1 METLHLDITFTSDC
15 NLRCTY
21 CAVSQPGYH
30 GQHLSKLNIDEI
42 LKIIDRGFVSSV
54 QLSGHGE
61 TTMLDNWVDIVSPFL
76 SGNLYTS
83 LISNF
88 SRAFTDVEL
97 DTLLKLSEIM
107 ISIDTVD
114 REVLRIVR
122 KPVRAEMI
130 VYNMLRLKARARLLG
145 LECPKLVWNNVLSVE
160 SLAGLESWYFS
171 GRELGVETFILSNLV
186 QYPNIQC
193 KPIST
198 LSRDDRQ
205 SALSRINKLVLYS
218 KSERVKFDLQRG
230 LLALLKGDAEPYKDR
245 EGYTG
250 ESGSRIKF
258 YENVPKG
265 FSRDC
270 LEPWTKLRI
279 HSNGEVIPCCF
290 FENDPIGQ
298 LGHDSVNTI
307 INGDRRKAIQTGLLS
322 PEYMHR
328 NCKIC
333 PEKSLVPVSELVEKV
348 KNLSSR
354 QSENS
359 TSIHYS
365 SRDTDRNKIV
375 ITDIDKST
383 LSSSQSSELE
393 VIKGNT
399 MVSGPRLSALYSAV
413 THVLEKHI
421 PGDFVECGVWKGGC
435 AALMLNFIASDE
447 RKLWLFDTF
456 EGMPAPTIED
466 FEVSSGIMAQQKYNR
481 LRNESGFSDWCFS
494 PLNDVKSTLEKID
507 NEFESK
513 VMFVKGKVEDTLKLA
528 NFLPEKVSI
537 LRLDTD
543 WYSSTKIELETLFPC
558 LVKGGVLIV
567 DDFSD
572 WNGSRQACL
581 EYFGPT
587 FGLNEVFS
595 QAFLVDGCLVGVR
608 N

>member
-1 METLHLDITFTSDC
+1 
-15 NLRCTY
+15 
-21 CAVSQPGYH
+21 
-30 GQHLSKLNIDEI
+30 
-42 LKIIDRGFVSSV
+42 
-54 QLSGHGE
+54 
-61 TTMLDNWVDIVSPFL
+61 
-76 SGNLYTS
+76 
-83 LISNF
+83 
-88 SRAFTDVEL
+88 
-97 DTLLKLSEIM
+97 
-107 ISIDTVD
+107 
-114 REVLRIVR
+114 
-122 KPVRAEMI
+122 
-130 VYNMLRLKARARLLG
+130 
-145 LECPKLVWNNVLSVE
+145 
-160 SLAGLESWYFS
+160 
-171 GRELGVETFILSNLV
+171 
-186 QYPNIQC
+186 
-193 KPIST
+193 
-198 LSRDDRQ
+198 
-205 SALSRINKLVLYS
+205 LYS
-218 KSERVKFDLQRG
+218 KNESVKFDLQTG
-230 LLALLKGDAEPYKDR
+230 LLALLKGDAEPYEDR

-298 LGHDSVNTI
+298 LGQDSVSTI

-322 PEYMHR
+322 AEYMHR

-333 PEKSLVPVSELVEKV
+333 PEKPLVQVSELVEKV
-348 KNLSSR
+348 KTLTSHQSR
-354 QSENS
+354 NS
-359 TSIHYS
+359 TPTQYFSH
-365 SRDTDRNKIV
+365 DTDKNKIV
-375 ITDIDKST
+375 ITDINRAT
-383 LSSSQSSELE
+383 LWPSPSFELE

-399 MVSGPRLSALYSAV
+399 MVSGSRLSALYSAV
-413 THVLEKHI
+413 THVLERRI
-421 PGDFVECGVWKGGC
+421 PGDFVECGVGKGGC
-435 AALMLNFIASDE
+435 AALMLKFIASDE

-466 FEVSSGIMAQQKYNR
+466 FDLSSGVMAQQKYDR

-507 NEFESK
+507 CEFERK
-513 VMFVKGKVEDTLKLA
+513 VIFVKGKVENTLKLG
-528 NFLPEKVSI
+528 NFLPEKISL

-558 LVKGGVLIV
+558 LVTGGILIV

-572 WNGSRQACL
+572 WNGSRQACV

-587 FGLNEVFS
+587 FGLHEVFS